1 MYHVYTEQ
9 VASTRP
15 TNWERCAAEKC
26 FDREEKTRDTR
37 HTSHEIQEG
46 WAGMLQYNGNNQLA
60 EGEKLWLLY
69 FKQKIQLSVE
79 RRGMLVKSQ
88 IT

>member
-1 MYHVYTEQ
+1 MWFGTNLKLQRQALQSISRYTTGSRTTICMYVSRTEQ

-46 WAGMLQYNGNNQLA
+46 
-60 EGEKLWLLY
+60 
-69 FKQKIQLSVE
+69 
-79 RRGMLVKSQ
+79 
-88 IT
+88 